1 MVIIV
6 VEFKLIWLPLRHV
19 LVYFHEGDS
28 CLENTTYSRGWKFP
42 GRTLPDNTEVLTER

>member
-6 VEFKLIWLPLRHV
+6 VEFKLIWLPLGSV

-28 CLENTTYSRGWKFP
+28 CLENTTYFSGDGSFQSRHP
-42 GRTLPDNTEVLTER
+42 EVLMEK